1 MIIIN
6 IVISEQCSCKMKYRY
21 MTLFFRA
28 NDIELYVEIIC
39 VTCGKNISVRLKK
52 QSWQISENRELSRG
66 FGFSLRATIRNDHD
80 RIDRKNGEG
89 RKKDA
94 RRKREREQTRYRHPW
109 RTLRSRLTTIVNT
122 SAIRP
127 SLVED
132 TERIGKGEG
141 RWIDRDSEAKRRK
154 EDRPRDTRQK
164 GQEGAPNRAE
174 TFYEYR
180 SLT

>member
-1 MIIIN
+1 MSPIRTN
-6 IVISEQCSCKMKYRY
+6 Y
-21 MTLFFRA
+21 
-28 NDIELYVEIIC
+28 IEIYVEGTRI
-39 VTCGKNISVRLKK
+39 TYGRNISVRLKK

-66 FGFSLRATIRNDHD
+66 FGFSLRATIRNDHG
-80 RIDRKNGEG
+80 RMDRKNGEG
-89 RKKDA
+89 REEKVHEE
-94 RRKREREQTRYRHPW
+94 RRWKEREREREQARYRHPR

-154 EDRPRDTRQK
+154 KEDRPRGVGRWEA
-164 GQEGAPNRAE
+164 GRAR
-174 TFYEYR
+174 R
-180 SLT
+180 ST

>member
-1 MIIIN
+1 MVETWAYGWRN
-6 IVISEQCSCKMKYRY
+6 NRDKY
-21 MTLFFRA
+21 
-28 NDIELYVEIIC
+28 
-39 VTCGKNISVRLKK
+39 LK
-52 QSWQISENRELSRG
+52 IGELSRG

-89 RKKDA
+89 RGKGA
-94 RRKREREQTRYRHPW
+94 QRKEMGEEREQARYRHPR

-154 EDRPRDTRQK
+154 KEDRPRGRRQE